1 MLKLEKASV
10 EIINMI
16 QKGQFAE
23 ELKIIKK
30 AYEKNIII
38 KDQITVTKSNPIYSF
53 DLSVDNNG
61 VFRVKDLLKNSYLNG
76 NIIHAILLKR
86 I

>member
-38 KDQITVTKSNPIYSF
+38 KDRS
-53 DLSVDNNG
+53 L
-61 VFRVKDLLKNSYLNG
+61 
-76 NIIHAILLKR
+76 
-86 I
+86 